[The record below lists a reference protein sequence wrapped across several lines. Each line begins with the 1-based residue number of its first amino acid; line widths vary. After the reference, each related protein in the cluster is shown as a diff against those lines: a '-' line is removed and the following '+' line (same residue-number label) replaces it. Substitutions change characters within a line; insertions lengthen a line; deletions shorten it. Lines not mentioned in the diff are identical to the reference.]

1 MINLT
6 TEPAELR
13 FTLKVTRKE
22 TGKVESFEMIGHTN
36 PDAIK
41 KLIEEN
47 NHGSDPQHSGA

>member
-22 TGKVESFEMIGHTN
+22 TGRVESFEMIGHTN